1 MRRKKA
7 HLVYFLYFTKAQPF
21 GVIGSVHSLNKSEK
35 KLFPQ
40 GKKMLGIALSPSCSK
55 RDIGL

>member
-1 MRRKKA
+1 MRLKKA

-35 KLFPQ
+35 VLSA
-40 GKKMLGIALSPSCSK
+40 GKKKCK
-55 RDIGL
+55 GLHWRRHAVSVI

>member
-7 HLVYFLYFTKAQPF
+7 HLVYFLYFTKAQSF

-35 KLFPQ
+35 SYFRREKN
-40 GKKMLGIALSPSCSK
+40 A
-55 RDIGL
+55 RDYTGAVMQ

>member
-35 KLFPQ
+35 NYFRREKTPQ
-40 GKKMLGIALSPSCSK
+40 GIALAPSCSK